1 MRDPQSAMLKA
12 GNVRLNKDIRRQLD
26 ILSTLMPSQADS
38 QCRFDLYAYLE
49 QVYETY
55 RKWKDRKIAK
65 RLSRLI
71 ARELNIPR
79 TSRSS
84 PIRILIEATR
94 AAADPK
100 QKSRW
105 TRALQ
110 YADRLDVPIADII
123 SFIRSR
129 RGIAGCAR
137 LAAKRYP
144 RRPRPRNDWD

>member
-1 MRDPQSAMLKA
+1 MKLPRSAMSKTEH
-12 GNVRLNKDIRRQLD
+12 VRLNGNMQRRLN
-26 ILSTLMPSQADS
+26 ILSTPLPSQAES
-38 QCRFDLYAYLE
+38 QCRLDLFAYLE
-49 QVYETY
+49 HVYGMY

-65 RLSRLI
+65 RASNRV

-94 AAADPK
+94 AEADPK

-110 YADRLDVPIADII
+110 YADRRDVPIADIK

-129 RGIAGCAR
+129 QGIAGCAR

-144 RRPRPRNDWD
+144 RRRPRNDWD

>member
-1 MRDPQSAMLKA
+1 MKMSQSRRPE
-12 GNVRLNKDIRRQLD
+12 NEDIRLNAEIRRHLK
-26 ILSTLMPSQADS
+26 ILSKLNWRQGDS
-38 QCRFDLYAYLE
+38 QSRFDLYAYLE
-49 QVYETY
+49 QVYGAY

-65 RLSRLI
+65 RVSGLI

-79 TSRSS
+79 TSKST

-94 AAADPK
+94 ATADSK

-110 YADRLDVPIADII
+110 YADHRDVTVDDIT

-129 RGIAGCAR
+129 QGIAGCAR

-144 RRPRPRNDWD
+144 RRRQPRNDWD